1 VHLQAAGAY
10 ERLAVTSS
18 RSTRLLQAAE
28 HLGWEATMRFSFTRL
43 ATYRRCPFQY
53 KLRTSTI
60 FRASHGPGRAWRW
73 HSTRRWPA
81 STRISR

>member
-1 VHLQAAGAY
+1 
-10 ERLAVTSS
+10 
-18 RSTRLLQAAE
+18 
-28 HLGWEATMRFSFTRL
+28 MRFSFTRL